1 MDIWVHVHTWY
12 FGTRGMYMY
21 ICVDMYIYMCMDI
34 GYMYMKVWI
43 IGYWVYVYIMNGY
56 GHLGT
61 WMYGYLDAW
70 A

>member
-1 MDIWVHVHTWY
+1 MYGYLGTWVHVH
-12 FGTRGMYMY
+12 
-21 ICVDMYIYMCMDI
+21 MDI